1 MFGRI
6 RVTVPAARRLI
17 GSIAVPC
24 REASFLTHIY
34 ELRKFD
40 HRAFAAETEVGEAP
54 EGKIISYADQIDE
67 LMKIH
72 LCHIQ
77 EARSAGENHLW
88 FRPPSGDPLHPSQ
101 SDGHGR
107 HTTGL
112 GRWPNILS

>member
-24 REASFLTHIY
+24 REASFLTYVY

-54 EGKIISYADQIDE
+54 DEKVISYADQIDE

-77 EARSAGENHLW
+77 EARPAGKNHPW
-88 FRPPSGDPLHPSQ
+88 FRPPAGDSLYPS
-101 SDGHGR
+101 
-107 HTTGL
+107 
-112 GRWPNILS
+112 

>member
-17 GSIAVPC
+17 GSIAMPC
-24 REASFLTHIY
+24 RGASFLTHFY

-54 EGKIISYADQIDE
+54 DEKVISYADQIDE

-72 LCHIQ
+72 LRHIQ
-77 EARSAGENHLW
+77 QARLAGENHLW
-88 FRPPSGDPLHPSQ
+88 FQPPAGESLYS
-101 SDGHGR
+101 S
-107 HTTGL
+107 
-112 GRWPNILS
+112 

>member
-6 RVTVPAARRLI
+6 RVTDPAARRLI

-24 REASFLTHIY
+24 REASFLTHFY

-54 EGKIISYADQIDE
+54 DEKVISYADQIDE

-72 LCHIQ
+72 LCHLQ
-77 EARSAGENHLW
+77 GARPAGENHLW
-88 FRPPSGDPLHPSQ
+88 FQPPSRDFFPVS
-101 SDGHGR
+101 
-107 HTTGL
+107 
-112 GRWPNILS
+112 